1 MTLDEAIKHCE
12 EVAEKNETTGK
23 MIQNNFSKLRREQ
36 KQEIDSCLECAS
48 EHRQLAEW
56 LLELRIYKRGIEK
69 IKELKDGFNQI
80 PLSLEASVLESALEL
95 LEEEGEPQNNEGDDT
110 MTKDQLAN
118 FIEATKGKWI
128 FKTESGRVIKGE
140 EIEKQIIESLR
151 NSKPSRPRG
160 KWIHW
165 TDDYKDYVT
174 CSCCE
179 YGEEGEVLLSD
190 KTPFCP
196 ICGADMREGAE

>member
-12 EVAEKNETTGK
+12 EVAAENEKTIAYYT
-23 MIQNNFSKLRREQ
+23 IQGDKEWLDECE
-36 KQEIDSCLECAS
+36 KDCIECAK

-56 LLELRIYKRGIEK
+56 LLKLKKYHRGIEK

-95 LEEEGEPQNNEGDDT
+95 LEEEGEPQKNAGDDT

-118 FIEATKGKWI
+118 FFEATKGQWI

-151 NSKPSRPRG
+151 NSKPKAQWKMIGTIGLAFKCSRC
-160 KWIHW
+160 KENSIKNSN
-165 TDDYKDYVT
+165 Y
-174 CSCCE
+174 
-179 YGEEGEVLLSD
+179 
-190 KTPFCP
+190 CP
-196 ICGADMREGAE
+196 NCGAKMEGAE